1 MNYLSS
7 VFVVTCFLF
16 SAHCLVRLYT
26 YTRFSESIVKS
37 FDILEYNNNFIFKF
51 SKWHNSVKY
60 EGRVRVLVLC
70 TSFYDAL
77 YYYHVVKIFSMA
89 LKLWNGQQFHMKNLQ
104 RVISLKNVY
113 RIYHLS
119 DRQA

>member
-26 YTRFSESIVKS
+26 YTMFSESIVNS

-60 EGRVRVLVLC
+60 C

-89 LKLWNGQQFHMKNLQ
+89 LKLWNEQQFHVKNLQ

-113 RIYHLS
+113 RIYHMYS